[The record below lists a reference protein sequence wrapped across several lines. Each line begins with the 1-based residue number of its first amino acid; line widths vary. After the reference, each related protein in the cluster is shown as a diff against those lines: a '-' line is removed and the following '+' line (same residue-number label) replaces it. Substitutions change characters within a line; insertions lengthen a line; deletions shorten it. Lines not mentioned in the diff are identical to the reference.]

1 MKPEQLLEALIDY
14 GIFCRIGEDDYGRG
28 LWALG
33 EEDIGGLNGI
43 EYENK
48 WNELN
53 EAELISEL
61 KQFLAI
67 RKL

>member
-1 MKPEQLLEALIDY
+1 MKPEELLEALLDY
-14 GIFCRIGEDDYGRG
+14 GVFGRQGDDNYGRSIY
-28 LWALG
+28 ALG
-33 EEDIGGLNGI
+33 EESIGGINGQ
-43 EYENK
+43 EFDHK
-48 WNELN
+48 WGELN